1 MTTRGWIRPLRER
14 DFRLFFIGQST
25 SQLGS
30 TMAPV
35 AIAFAVL
42 DHGTATDVGL
52 VMASETIPLVVLL
65 LVGGVF
71 GDHMNRRTLMLR
83 ADLLRTFAECSLGLW
98 VLLGHPPLWGFM
110 VLAALLGIGQAF
122 FSPSLTGIVPQL
134 LSDTLL
140 QQGNALN
147 SLSYSG
153 GAIVGPAFAG
163 VIIAS
168 ANPGWAI
175 LIDGITFFVSV
186 LSLAMIKIDWAPME
200 HRESFTTL
208 LHEGWR
214 ALWSRTWLWVIVVGA
229 SIVNM
234 FFAFYFVLGPA
245 VAKASLGG
253 APAWGLIL
261 AVEGVGA
268 MAAGL
273 IMLKLHPRRPLFLA
287 TVLLLAVPLPLLFLS
302 GPSPLWA
309 IAAAAFCCGGALTAF
324 TVQWNT
330 TMQREI
336 EPHLLA
342 RVSAYDW
349 FGSLVFMP
357 VGMAIAGPTARL
369 IGTSSALVLAG
380 VVIAVVVLASLCVP
394 SIRNLRAPAPPA

>member
-14 DFRLFFIGQST
+14 DFRLFFIGQTT

-35 AIAFAVL
+35 AIACAVL

-52 VMASETIPLVVLL
+52 VMASETIPLVILL
-65 LVGGVF
+65 LIGGVV
-71 GDHMNRRTLMLR
+71 GDQMNRRTLMLR
-83 ADLLRTFAECSLGLW
+83 ADLLRTFAECTLGLW

-134 LSDTLL
+134 LSDNLL

-153 GAIVGPAFAG
+153 GSILGPAIAG

-175 LIDGITFFVSV
+175 FIDGITFLISV
-186 LSLAMIKIDWAPME
+186 LSLTMIKIDWAPME
-200 HRESFTTL
+200 HREPFTTL

-214 ALWSRTWLWVIVVGA
+214 ALWANTWLWVIVVGA

-234 FFAFYFVLGPA
+234 FFAFYFVLGPV

-253 APAWGLIL
+253 APAWGFIL
-261 AVEGVGA
+261 AAEGVGA
-268 MAAGL
+268 MVAGL
-273 IMLKLHPRRPLFLA
+273 VMLKLHPRRPLFLV

-302 GPSPLWA
+302 GPSPLWT
-309 IAAAAFCCGGALTAF
+309 IAAAALLCGGSLAAF

-330 TMQREI
+330 TVQREI

-349 FGSLVFMP
+349 FGSLAFMP
-357 VGMAIAGPTARL
+357 IGMAIAGPTSRL
-369 IGTSSALVLAG
+369 LGTSSALVLAG
-380 VVIAVVVLASLCVP
+380 VVIAAVVLASLCVP
-394 SIRNLRAPAPPA
+394 SIRNLRAPAVSA